1 MPNVNET
8 QVKKAFYD
16 SFTPISSPKKATCMS
31 VIQSSL
37 LVAAIVFAFFLKNIK
52 VDSFFLVCIYVNY
65 FEMQTRCLDA
75 V

>member
-16 SFTPISSPKKATCMS
+16 SFTPLSAPQKATCMS

-37 LVAAIVFAFFLKNIK
+37 LVAAIVFAFFFKK
-52 VDSFFLVCIYVNY
+52 YKSRFLLFRIHVNY
-65 FEMQTRCLDA
+65 FEMQTRFLDA

>member
-1 MPNVNET
+1 MKHRLKRHSMTHLHRYQP
-8 QVKKAFYD
+8 
-16 SFTPISSPKKATCMS
+16 PKKATCMS

-52 VDSFFLVCIYVNY
+52 VDSFFFVCIYVNY
-65 FEMQTRCLDA
+65 FEMQMRCLDA